1 MGIIS
6 ASSLPILII
15 IQGTKCFLYKMVDTA
30 PVPRQLKTPIKS
42 TESQEIVGQVAEEEI
57 GQLKSTT
64 YSQLMVSEYS
74 LHFVFHS

>member
-1 MGIIS
+1 
-6 ASSLPILII
+6 
-15 IQGTKCFLYKMVDTA
+15 MVDIA
-30 PVPRQLKTPIKS
+30 PVPRQLKKLIKS
-42 TESQEIVGQVAEEEI
+42 TESQLIAGQVAKEEI